1 MKFLMSNKLFYS
13 KRGMI
18 LHRVYIFAL
27 IFLPL
32 LFSNNIYSQR
42 VQKVTAAYTYY
53 APENVSLEEAKR
65 TALERAKLT
74 AIADEFGTIVTQNNS
89 IVINNENS
97 KSNSRFFSLVGSE
110 VKGEWLETIKEP
122 KYDIRYDGGDLIVS
136 VEVKGRIREF
146 INSEIDYTVK
156 ILRNG
161 LSEKFESSEFRNGDD
176 LYLYFKSPVN
186 GYLTVFLLDETL
198 MEVYCLL
205 PYKSSE
211 DGAYKI
217 EHDTPYT
224 FFSAQNSKSNMSDVD
239 EYVMTCTRDIEYNDI
254 YIVFSPNSFA
264 KANTLETDDV
274 LLPRQ
279 ISYEGFQKWLTKL
292 RTRDKD
298 ASVLKKPIK
307 ILFTR

>member
-1 MKFLMSNKLFYS
+1 MRILMRIKLFYS
-13 KRGMI
+13 KKRMI
-18 LHRVYIFAL
+18 LHQACHLVFIL
-27 IFLPL
+27 IL
-32 LFSNNIYSQR
+32 LSFTTNAYSQR
-42 VQKVTAAYTYY
+42 VQKVTATYTYY

-74 AIADEFGTIVTQNNS
+74 SIADEFGTIVTQNNS
-89 IVINNENS
+89 IILNNDNS
-97 KSNSRFFSLVGSE
+97 KSNSHFFSLVGSE
-110 VKGEWLETIKEP
+110 VKGEWLETTKGP
-122 KYDIRYDGGDLIVS
+122 TYDIRYDGGELIVS
-136 VEVKGRIREF
+136 VEVKGRIREL
-146 INSEIDYTVK
+146 INADIDYTAK

-161 LSEKFESSEFRNGDD
+161 LSEKFESSEFRSGDD
-176 LYLYFKSPVN
+176 LYLYFKSPIS

-205 PYKSSE
+205 PYKSE
-211 DGAYKI
+211 EAGAYKI

-224 FFSAQNSKSNMSDVD
+224 FFSAKNDKINPSGVD
-239 EYVMTCTRDIEYNDI
+239 EYVLTCTRDIEYNDI
-254 YIVFSPNSFA
+254 YIIFSPNSFT
-264 KANTLETDDV
+264 KANTIDADDV

-307 ILFTR
+307 ILKR

>member
-1 MKFLMSNKLFYS
+1 MCYFVL
-13 KRGMI
+13 I
-18 LHRVYIFAL
+18 LIL
-27 IFLPL
+27 L
-32 LFSNNIYSQR
+32 LFTTNAFSQR
-42 VQKVTAAYTYY
+42 VQNVTATYTYY

-74 AIADEFGTIVTQNNS
+74 SIADEFGTIVTQNNS
-89 IVINNENS
+89 IILNNDNS
-97 KSNSRFFSLVGSE
+97 KSNSHFFSLVGSE
-110 VKGEWLETIKEP
+110 VKGEWLETTKGP
-122 KYDIRYDGGDLIVS
+122 TYDIRYDGGELIVS
-136 VEVKGRIREF
+136 AEVKGRIREL
-146 INSEIDYTVK
+146 INADIDYTAK

-161 LSEKFESSEFRNGDD
+161 LSEKFESSEFRSGDD
-176 LYLYFKSPVN
+176 LYLYFKSPIS

-205 PYKSSE
+205 PYKSAE
-211 DGAYKI
+211 VGAYKI

-224 FFSAQNSKSNMSDVD
+224 FFSAKDNRINLSDVD
-239 EYVMTCTRDIEYNDI
+239 EYVLTCTRDIEYNDI
-254 YIVFSPNSFA
+254 YIIFSPNSFT
-264 KANTLETDDV
+264 KANTIDADDV

-307 ILFTR
+307 ILKR